1 MPRRLRAVLAVFAAG
16 VLLAACGGGSSSAAT
31 PATTAADAAS
41 DSSPETPAS
50 TTEDPGDQAADG
62 NGASNDPAGQDDAAP
77 GEDVGDQTA
86 ADDAAADG
94 SPGDGADNGT
104 TSQAGRPSQ
113 AAAAGEVVLDEP
125 DDDETAAEQPEP
137 EPEVPTG
144 PTAPLTGLI
153 TTDTS
158 LDQRRAVA
166 VKIDNGDKRGRPQAG
181 LAAADVVYEELIEGA
196 KTRLLAVYHSEMP
209 SRVGPVRSVRSGDLG
224 LLTDLST
231 PYLASSGANVTVLEE
246 MRQAERAGTMIDI
259 GGLRTIVPYSRD
271 PERLSPFNLYFH
283 YDNVVGDDGSFLRGG
298 PLERP
303 VTPLF
308 DYGSSNPD
316 GITGAVGVTVTYHRN
331 TGNVI
336 SHVWDDELGGWVRI
350 QQGTL
355 MVVETDFGLVEVA
368 PANVVV
374 MRVPYSTSA
383 ADSESP
389 QVSVQGVG
397 DALVLTAGVVH
408 EAVWERTPDR
418 VGYRF
423 TDTAGHP
430 LSLSPGSTWLLLANT
445 TRHFPVAE
453 TEVLTWWG
461 GGQLLS
467 EARALA
473 EAEAEAE
480 RAAQGNAA
488 EAS

>member
-1 MPRRLRAVLAVFAAG
+1 MPRRLGAVLALVAACAA
-16 VLLAACGGGSSSAAT
+16 LTACGGGSSSSAA
-31 PATTAADAAS
+31 PATTAADAVS

-50 TTEDPGDQAADG
+50 TTEDPGDQAAADDG
-62 NGASNDPAGQDDAAP
+62 TAGQDATA
-77 GEDVGDQTA
+77 GEDPGDQAAA

-94 SPGDGADNGT
+94 SQGDSAENGT
-104 TSQAGRPSQ
+104 ASQASRPSQ

-125 DDDETAAEQPEP
+125 DADETAAEPEP
-137 EPEVPTG
+137 EPEAPTG

-224 LLTDLST
+224 LLTDLSA
-231 PYLASSGANVTVLEE
+231 PYLVSSGANVTVLEE
-246 MRQAERAGTMIDI
+246 MRQADRAGTMIDI
-259 GGLRTIVPYSRD
+259 GGLRTFVPYSRD
-271 PERLSPFNLYFH
+271 PARLSPFNLYFH
-283 YDNVVGDDGSFLRGG
+283 YANVVGDDGSFLRGG
-298 PLERP
+298 PLDQP

-316 GITGAVGVTVTYHRN
+316 GITGAAGVTVTYHRN

-350 QQGTL
+350 QQGTP
-355 MVVETDFGLVEVA
+355 MVTETDFGLVEVA

-374 MRVPYSTSA
+374 MSVPYDTSA

-389 QVSVQGVG
+389 QVTVHGAG

-423 TDTAGHP
+423 TNTAGHP

-445 TRHFPVAE
+445 TRRFPVAE

-461 GGQLLS
+461 GAQLLS

-480 RAAQGNAA
+480 RAAEGNAA

>member
-1 MPRRLRAVLAVFAAG
+1 MPRRLGAVLVLVAAW
-16 VLLAACGGGSSSAAT
+16 VLLTACGGGSESSAA
-31 PATTAADAAS
+31 PATTAVDDVV

-50 TTEDPGDQAADG
+50 TTEDPGDQAAADDG
-62 NGASNDPAGQDDAAP
+62 TAGQDATA
-77 GEDVGDQTA
+77 GEDPGGQAAA

-94 SPGDGADNGT
+94 SQGDSAENGAV
-104 TSQAGRPSQ
+104 SQASRPSQ

-125 DDDETAAEQPEP
+125 DADETAAEPEP
-137 EPEVPTG
+137 EPEAPTG

-224 LLTDLST
+224 LLTDLSA
-231 PYLASSGANVTVLEE
+231 PYLVSSGANVTVLEE
-246 MRQAERAGTMIDI
+246 MRQAERAGTMVDI
-259 GGLRTIVPYSRD
+259 GGLRTFVPYSRD

-283 YDNVVGDDGSFLRGG
+283 YDNVVGDDGSLLRAG
-298 PLERP
+298 PLDRP
-303 VTPLF
+303 VAPLF

-316 GITGAVGVTVTYHRN
+316 GITGAAGVTVTYHRN

-355 MVVETDFGLVEVA
+355 MVAETDYGLVEVA

-374 MRVPYSTSA
+374 MSVPYSTSA

-389 QVSVQGVG
+389 QVSVQGGG

-423 TDTAGHP
+423 TNTAGQP

-445 TRHFPVAE
+445 TRRFPVAE

-461 GGQLLS
+461 GAQLLS

-480 RAAQGNAA
+480 RAAEGNAA

>member
-1 MPRRLRAVLAVFAAG
+1 MPRRLGTVLALAAAG
-16 VLLAACGGGSSSAAT
+16 VLLAACGGGSSSSAA
-31 PATTAADAAS
+31 PATTAADAVA
-41 DSSPETPAS
+41 DSSAETPAS

-62 NGASNDPAGQDDAAP
+62 NGASNDPAGQDDATA
-77 GEDVGDQTA
+77 GENAGEPAA

-94 SPGDGADNGT
+94 SPGNDNGQA
-104 TSQAGRPSQ
+104 SQASRPSQ
-113 AAAAGEVVLDEP
+113 AAAVGEVVLDEP
-125 DDDETAAEQPEP
+125 DAVDETSAEEP

-144 PTAPLTGLI
+144 PTAPLTGLV
-153 TTDTS
+153 TTDAS

-166 VKIDNGDKRGRPQAG
+166 VKVDNGDKRGRPQAG

-196 KTRLLAVYHSEMP
+196 KTRLLAVFHSDMP

-246 MRQAERAGTMIDI
+246 MRQADRAGTMIDI

-271 PERLSPFNLYFH
+271 PARLSPFNLYFH
-283 YDNVVGDDGSFLRGG
+283 YDNIVGDDGSFLRGG
-298 PLERP
+298 PLDQP
-303 VTPLF
+303 VAPLF
-308 DYGSSNPD
+308 DYGSSNPA
-316 GITGAVGVTVTYHRN
+316 GITGAAGVTVTYHRN

-355 MVVETDFGLVEVA
+355 MVAETDYGLVEVA

-374 MRVPYSTSA
+374 MSVHYSTSA

-389 QVSVQGVG
+389 QVSVQGGG

-423 TDTAGHP
+423 TNTAGQP

-445 TRHFPVAE
+445 SRRFPVAE

-461 GGQLLS
+461 GAQLLS

>member
-1 MPRRLRAVLAVFAAG
+1 MPRRLGPVLALVAAG
-16 VLLAACGGGSSSAAT
+16 VLLAACGGGSSSSAA
-31 PATTAADAAS
+31 PATTAADAVS
-41 DSSPETPAS
+41 DSSAESPAS

-62 NGASNDPAGQDDAAP
+62 DGTAGQDDATA
-77 GEDVGDQTA
+77 GEDPGDQVAGDGT
-86 ADDAAADG
+86 DAAATDG
-94 SPGDGADNGT
+94 SAGDGAENGQ

-125 DDDETAAEQPEP
+125 DAAETAAEPEP

-153 TTDTS
+153 TTDAS

-209 SRVGPVRSVRSGDLG
+209 GRVGPVRSVRSGDLG

-246 MRQAERAGTMIDI
+246 MRQADRAGTMIDI
-259 GGLRTIVPYSRD
+259 GGLRTFVPYSRD

-283 YDNVVGDDGSFLRGG
+283 YDNIVGDDGSFLRGG
-298 PLERP
+298 PLDRP
-303 VTPLF
+303 VAPLF

-316 GITGAVGVTVTYHRN
+316 GIVGAAGVTVTYHRN

-355 MVVETDFGLVEVA
+355 MVTETDFGLVEVA

-374 MRVPYSTSA
+374 MSVPYETSA

-389 QVSVQGVG
+389 QVSVQGAG
-397 DALVLTAGVVH
+397 DALVLTAGAVH

-445 TRHFPVAE
+445 TRRFPVAE

-461 GGQLLS
+461 GGQLLDQ
-467 EARALA
+467 ARALA
-473 EAEAEAE
+473 EAAAEAE